1 MCVCEKKE
9 YVCVQGQR
17 MDMCKKREE
26 KRLCVRGEIMYAGE
40 EKERERKRERDRE
53 VVTPPGGFI
62 YPVPTYTLDDNYHV
76 RFRSLFLCPSSL
88 YI

>member
-40 EKERERKRERDRE
+40 EKEREKERERERSCD
-53 VVTPPGGFI
+53 PAGWI
-62 YPVPTYTLDDNYHV
+62 YLPCTYLHTG
-76 RFRSLFLCPSSL
+76 
-88 YI
+88 